1 MSVVVTGATGH
12 LGRLVVES
20 LLDRGY
26 PAAEVTA
33 TGRNTGKLADLAERG
48 VAVRRA
54 DFEDRSSLREAFAGA
69 DAVLLV
75 SGSELGK
82 RVEQHRN
89 AIEAAKEAGAGH
101 LVYTSAPRANDTT
114 LILAPEHKATEEIL
128 AASGL
133 SHTILRNGW
142 YSELYGQTLEQ
153 ARAHGSFIGS
163 TGQGRVASASRA
175 DLAEAAAVVLVD
187 PAPHEGAVL
196 ELTGETAWTSDELAG
211 YLSQI
216 LGREVAYRDLSPEE
230 HRAALL
236 AAGLDTELAEFLVG
250 VDGNIRDGELSHV
263 TSLLSELLGRPATPV
278 AETLRRLA

>member
-20 LLDRGY
+20 LLERGY

-33 TGRNTGKLADLAERG
+33 TGRSIEKLADLAERG
-48 VAVRRA
+48 VTVRRA
-54 DFEDRSSLREAFAGA
+54 DFGDRASLREAFEGA
-69 DAVLLV
+69 DTVLLV

-89 AIEAAKEAGAGH
+89 AVEAAKEVGVGH
-101 LVYTSAPRANDTT
+101 LVYTSAPRASDTT

-133 SHTILRNGW
+133 NHTILRNGW

-153 ARAHGSFIGS
+153 ARAHGFFVGS
-163 TGQGRVASASRA
+163 AGQGRIASASRV
-175 DLAEAAAVVLVD
+175 DLAEAAAVVLAD
-187 PAPHEGAVL
+187 PVPHDGTVL
-196 ELTGETAWTSDELAG
+196 ELTGDTAWTNDELAG
-211 YLSQI
+211 YLSEI
-216 LGREVAYRDLSPEE
+216 LGREVAYRDLSSDE

-236 AAGLDTELAEFLVG
+236 AAGLDAGLADFLVG
-250 VDGNIRDGELSHV
+250 VDGNIRDGELSHT
-263 TSLLSELLGRPATPV
+263 TSSLSELLGRPTTPV
-278 AETLRRLA
+278 TETLRRLA